1 MGRSEGRRD
10 ERPAPRLTSL
20 DLHFTPETDLG
31 RLDEI
36 VLGWEGRP
44 PARRS
49 RARHWK
55 TNARTDVFAAVLALL
70 VLRGRGG
77 PERAVLDSRNG
88 RGEQDLCAKLHDL
101 WHSPRKRIESH
112 WLDAVFDEGTEEL
125 PSPLAVLLERSGGR
139 MTCTVRL
146 RSGTPRV
153 TFYKDGEVV
162 PDRRLRSFLQANFAI
177 AVPEGD
183 ERSVHP
189 CLPAYGDEFVG
200 REGDL
205 EEVATLVRTNRL
217 VTLVGPPG
225 VGKTRLA
232 IEVAARISGDGIRQ
246 ALVRDAAV
254 RDAAL
259 RDAAHR
265 DAAHRDAAV
274 RDAAQ
279 VVDGIEWV
287 DLEIAQTERDV
298 VVAFA
303 RVLWGDSEKERP
315 PEDLENLV
323 DRLRTRRVL
332 ILLDNCETA
341 LDPVGR
347 LLGRVLEG
355 PRGASF
361 LATSIESIGV
371 RTERCHIVQPL
382 PVPGVEVDPREAL
395 RSPAV
400 RLFRSRSE
408 ASGVPIEETR
418 ETIVSILGV
427 CRFLGGLPLGIELAA
442 ASLHRFGLSE
452 LTELLERHLEL
463 VRSADRSGPVRHESL
478 HSVVEW
484 TYSLLSESE
493 RQVLACL
500 AVFPS
505 DWSTGS
511 VGPICEGAGL
521 SEDESLA
528 AHARLAQRN
537 VVSALTPATERRWTF
552 LPFLRAF
559 ARRRLEEHPLREAV
573 VESFER
579 HFLERLESLST
590 LPSESLGD
598 ATRQLVPEA
607 DNLRSGALSALRGG
621 RTERA
626 LQFALNLER
635 LWLAMGTWS
644 DGIELCRELLSA
656 SGLDTKVT
664 PRVSRLAA
672 SLEYR
677 RGDIASART
686 HYQRSLD
693 LAEEVG
699 DANEV
704 AHALHGLG
712 TISFR
717 TGQLDDAESY
727 FQQAS
732 RTWSDRDDERLLLN
746 VWNNL
751 AAIAATQGRLDA
763 AAERFSRVIEM
774 ARRLGER
781 RTLGSVLMNYGI
793 VQWRRNDLDAAMDCL
808 ERGLEVAEGEND
820 PWGQANAW
828 GSLGV
833 LHLQRGNRES
843 SRTCHSRSLALREQL
858 GDLAGIASSL
868 EGFARLAVEER
879 EPARAIRLAS
889 AALSLRADH
898 ELALTEE
905 NRREVERT
913 IEEATR
919 SVSPEVATQETQ
931 MGATLS
937 AEEAISLALG
947 R

>member
-1 MGRSEGRRD
+1 MGRRRAPAVGL
-10 ERPAPRLTSL
+10 EQRP
-20 DLHFTPETDLG
+20 D
-31 RLDEI
+31 
-36 VLGWEGRP
+36 
-44 PARRS
+44 
-49 RARHWK
+49 RA
-55 TNARTDVFAAVLALL
+55 ALL
-70 VLRGRGG
+70 
-77 PERAVLDSRNG
+77 
-88 RGEQDLCAKLHDL
+88 
-101 WHSPRKRIESH
+101 
-112 WLDAVFDEGTEEL
+112 
-125 PSPLAVLLERSGGR
+125 LAVLEHERSALP
-139 MTCTVRL
+139 RL
-146 RSGTPRV
+146 PS
-153 TFYKDGEVV
+153 
-162 PDRRLRSFLQANFAI
+162 
-177 AVPEGD
+177 
-183 ERSVHP
+183 
-189 CLPAYGDEFVG
+189 YGDEFVG

-205 EEVATLVRTNRL
+205 DEVATLVQTNRV
-217 VTLVGPPG
+217 VTLIGPPG

-232 IEVAARISGDGIRQ
+232 IEVTARISGDG
-246 ALVRDAAV
+246 VRGATVPDAAV
-254 RDAAL
+254 RDAAVP
-259 RDAAHR
+259 DAAL
-265 DAAHRDAAV
+265 RDAAV

-279 VVDGIEWV
+279 FVDGIEWV

-808 ERGLEVAEGEND
+808 ERGLEVARGEND